1 MSLNDVSG
9 SCLWSMGL
17 AMELGKGHRLR
28 GGARLRERCHRQGD
42 GVIAAG
48 NPVRTI

>member
-17 AMELGKGHRLR
+17 AMEPKVIGYAAAPGCESAATGKGT
-28 GGARLRERCHRQGD
+28 
-42 GVIAAG
+42 V
-48 NPVRTI
+48 